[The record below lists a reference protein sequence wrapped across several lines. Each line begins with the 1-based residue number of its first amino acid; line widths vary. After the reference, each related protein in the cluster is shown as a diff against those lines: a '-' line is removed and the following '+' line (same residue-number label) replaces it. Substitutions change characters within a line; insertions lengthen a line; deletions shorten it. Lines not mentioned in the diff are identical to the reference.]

1 MARKP
6 RRTPVSVVD
15 LKAALIRRRRNLIRR
30 VRGQPTDA
38 WMVRRG
44 LTLGTG
50 VYINETATVDPDFLW
65 LISIDDDA
73 IIANHVHII
82 AHDAS
87 TRHVTGYT
95 RIARVH
101 IGKRVY
107 VGAGAIILPGVTV
120 GDEAVVGAGSVVRR
134 DVEPGAIVIGN
145 PAQTVGTADRF
156 AAKHRAAQAV
166 RPRFPSY
173 GFSGYGP
180 VPPENMER
188 ARRELG
194 DGSGYV
200 GW

>member
-1 MARKP
+1 L
-6 RRTPVSVVD
+6 SVAD
-15 LKAALIRRRRNLIRR
+15 LRAELVRRRRNILRR

-65 LISIDDDA
+65 LISIDDEA
-73 IIANHVHII
+73 VIANHAHII

-87 TRHVTGYT
+87 TRHFTGYT

-107 VGAGAIILPGVTV
+107 VGAGAIILPGVTI
-120 GDEAVVGAGSVVRR
+120 GDGAVVGAGSVVRR
-134 DVEPGAIVIGN
+134 DVDPGTIVVGN
-145 PAQTVGTADRF
+145 PAQAVGTAEEF
-156 AAKHRAAQAV
+156 AAKHRARQAV

-180 VPPENMER
+180 VAPENMDR
-188 ARRELG
+188 ARRELA
-194 DGSGYV
+194 DGCGYV
-200 GW
+200 GS